1 MDMYNCSDMRKIKF
15 TFNYILKF
23 FKWMALASLTGILG
37 GLIGTLFHFIVEKV
51 TNIRTENSWLIYLL
65 PVGGLAIILICRLF
79 KIDSETGTSSIM
91 KALREDKKIP
101 VAIGPVIF
109 LGTAITHLFG
119 GSAGREGAA
128 LQLGGSIGTVVGRT
142 FKLDSKDMHIII
154 LCGMSSVFAALFG
167 TPLTAAI
174 FALEVVNAGVLF
186 YSALIPTVVS
196 SLVATR
202 ISALFNISPI
212 KFNMQIPDISFA
224 SVGEVLLIAAIC
236 AGISILFCITIGYSK
251 KPMKGMIKNDYIRI
265 FAGGTLLLLL
275 TIVIRTTDYNG
286 AGMDIIERALSGEA
300 RPEAFILKLIFTT
313 ITIAAGFRG
322 GEIVPAFFIGSTLG
336 AAIGSFLGVDPGFAA
351 ALGLVTMFCGIVN
364 CPIASIFLSIEL
376 FGSEGLMLFAL
387 ACAVSYV
394 LSGSF
399 SIYSEHKLILP
410 KIKDEL
416 TNQKNS

>member
-1 MDMYNCSDMRKIKF
+1 MYNCSDMRKIKF

-79 KIDSETGTSSIM
+79 KIDSDTGTSSIM

-212 KFNMQIPDISFA
+212 KFNMQIPEISFA

-251 KPMKGMIKNDYIRI
+251 KLMKGIIKNDYIRI

-286 AGMDIIERALSGEA
+286 AGMDIIERALNGEA

-336 AAIGSFLGVDPGFAA
+336 ASIGSILGVDPGFAA
-351 ALGLVTMFCGIVN
+351 ALGLVTLFCGIVN

-394 LSGSF
+394 LSGNF

-416 TNQKNS
+416 TNQKDS

>member
-1 MDMYNCSDMRKIKF
+1 
-15 TFNYILKF
+15 
-23 FKWMALASLTGILG
+23 MALASLTGILG

-79 KIDSETGTSSIM
+79 KIDSDTGTSSIM

-212 KFNMQIPDISFA
+212 KFNMQIPEISFA

-251 KPMKGMIKNDYIRI
+251 KLMKGIIKNDYIRI

-351 ALGLVTMFCGIVN
+351 ALGLVTLFCGIVN

-394 LSGSF
+394 LSGNF

>member
-1 MDMYNCSDMRKIKF
+1 MKMIRGSLG
-15 TFNYILKF
+15 YISSFLK
-23 FKWMALASLTGILG
+23 WLALAAITGILG
-37 GLIGTLFHFIVEKV
+37 GLIGTLFHFVVDKV
-51 TNIRTENSWLIYLL
+51 TDIRTENIWLIYLL
-65 PVGGLAIILICRLF
+65 PIGGLAIILICRVF
-79 KIDSETGTSSIM
+79 KIDSDTGTSSIM
-91 KALREDKKIP
+91 KALRENEKIP

-109 LGTAITHLFG
+109 LGTAFTHLLG

-128 LQLGGSIGTVVGRT
+128 LQLGGSIGTVVGRA
-142 FKLDSKDMHIII
+142 FKLDNKDMHIII

-174 FALEVVNAGVLF
+174 FALEVVNMGVLF

-196 SLVATR
+196 SLVASR
-202 ISALFNISPI
+202 VAVLFGIPSV
-212 KFNMQIPDISFA
+212 KFDLQIPEISFA
-224 SVGEVLLIAAIC
+224 SVGEVLLIGAIC
-236 AGISILFCITIGYSK
+236 AGVSILFCITIGYSK
-251 KPMKGMIKNDYIRI
+251 KFMKYILKNDYIRI
-265 FAGGTLLLLL
+265 FAGGAIIVLL
-275 TIVIRTTDYNG
+275 TIIIGTKDYNG
-286 AGMDIIERALSGEA
+286 AGMDIIEGALGGETK
-300 RPEAFILKLIFTT
+300 PEAFILKLIFTA

-336 AAIGSFLGVDPGFAA
+336 AVIGIIIGVDPGFAA
-351 ALGLVTMFCGIVN
+351 ALGLVTLFCGIVN

-376 FGSEGLMLFAL
+376 FGSEGLLLFAL
-387 ACAVSYV
+387 ACAVAYV

>member
-1 MDMYNCSDMRKIKF
+1 M
-15 TFNYILKF
+15 
-23 FKWMALASLTGILG
+23 ASLTGILG

-79 KIDSETGTSSIM
+79 KIDSDTGTSSIM

-212 KFNMQIPDISFA
+212 KFNMQIPEISFA

-251 KPMKGMIKNDYIRI
+251 KLMKGMIKNDYIRI

-322 GEIVPAFFIGSTLG
+322 GEIVPA
-336 AAIGSFLGVDPGFAA
+336 
-351 ALGLVTMFCGIVN
+351 
-364 CPIASIFLSIEL
+364 
-376 FGSEGLMLFAL
+376 
-387 ACAVSYV
+387 
-394 LSGSF
+394 
-399 SIYSEHKLILP
+399 
-410 KIKDEL
+410 
-416 TNQKNS
+416 